1 MIEAVTTTPSRRPL
15 LSPSVSESAVALR
28 WLARLRWG
36 AVLGQLLAIAVASEL
51 TDVALAL
58 IPLLSLVALAALS
71 NAGLV
76 WLLGRGVAGSRVV
89 VSVLVLDVLLLTGLL
104 ISAGGSSNPFSIF
117 YFVHVALAGLLLGAR
132 GAWFMALFTDLLFG
146 LLFFVP
152 SAPLEEHGMHMQGSS
167 LHLQGMWVAFAL
179 GAAFVAT
186 FVSGLAKALS
196 GREAE
201 LARMRSRV
209 ERSER
214 LAALSTFSAN
224 AAHEIGSPL
233 ATIAVVAHE
242 LERGLGGL
250 PDSASFVEDA
260 QLIRRE
266 VERCRGM
273 VRDLTQRGGLLQ
285 GELLAATSGRALW
298 EAVRERLADRG
309 VIAIADGD
317 PSLVA
322 PKGALIQALVNLVHN
337 ALTATRA
344 AGRPGPVEVGATALA
359 GGRVRLWVRDAGP
372 GFAPEVL
379 AELGEAFVT
388 TRPGEGLGL
397 GLYLASSLARELGG
411 RLEVRSSPS
420 GSEVALELPTDP
432 VHSKGS
438 DA

>member
-89 VSVLVLDVLLLTGLL
+89 VGVLVLDVLLLTGLL

-242 LERGLGGL
+242 LERSLGGL

-322 PKGALIQALVNLVHN
+322 PKSALVQALVVPRSQCADGPL
-337 ALTATRA
+337 ARLGDRA
-344 AGRPGPVEVGATALA
+344 VEVGATALD

-432 VHSKGS
+432 VHSEGS

>member
-58 IPLLSLVALAALS
+58 VPLLSLVALAALS

-89 VSVLVLDVLLLTGLL
+89 VGVLVLDVLLLTGLL
-104 ISAGGSSNPFSIF
+104 IAAGGSSNPFSIF

-201 LARMRSRV
+201 LARMRSR
-209 ERSER
+209 
-214 LAALSTFSAN
+214 
-224 AAHEIGSPL
+224 I
-233 ATIAVVAHE
+233 E
-242 LERGLGGL
+242 LEIAGLR
-250 PDSASFVEDA
+250 DSCG
-260 QLIRRE
+260 Q
-266 VERCRGM
+266 
-273 VRDLTQRGGLLQ
+273 
-285 GELLAATSGRALW
+285 AAYWHG
-298 EAVRERLADRG
+298 
-309 VIAIADGD
+309 
-317 PSLVA
+317 
-322 PKGALIQALVNLVHN
+322 
-337 ALTATRA
+337 
-344 AGRPGPVEVGATALA
+344 
-359 GGRVRLWVRDAGP
+359 
-372 GFAPEVL
+372 L
-379 AELGEAFVT
+379 AELHPGTAAIAARWSRTLAVT
-388 TRPGEGLGL
+388 PENLMHAVRAHLDRKSVQLTAVGD
-397 GLYLASSLARELGG
+397 
-411 RLEVRSSPS
+411 LEPVWRAALRHRVRSDSPPRAS
-420 GSEVALELPTDP
+420 ALR
-432 VHSKGS
+432 
-438 DA
+438 